1 MAPPQPA
8 YDRAFDPTGRAAF
21 DPRCRH
27 GTEKHQIAEA
37 HSHSSSAFLILLRN
51 RITLLIR
58 VLHMPI
64 YEPNQHPPLQ
74 SFPLQ
79 RCSGRSETP
88 VTIEYLSWAQDNRA
102 TNVSAALRHVSF

>member
-8 YDRAFDPTGRAAF
+8 YDPTGRAAF
-21 DPRCRH
+21 DPHCHH
-27 GTEKHQIAEA
+27 GTDKHQIAEA

-64 YEPNQHPPLQ
+64 YEPNQHP
-74 SFPLQ
+74 SSKFPSSTML
-79 RCSGRSETP
+79 R
-88 VTIEYLSWAQDNRA
+88 AQ
-102 TNVSAALRHVSF
+102 